1 MLNNLQGSDVVRECN
16 RLESKLTQRGFRR
29 FAERL
34 FGDSSELEI
43 VFDLRAGESPKKSVF
58 ERMARFAEHN
68 MNYALEDSL
77 YLSLVEKKRSPKA
90 GTITYRVKA
99 LFNQAGDQYHLKGV
113 LHALKLVAES
123 CAEVDIEGQALFAA

>member
-1 MLNNLQGSDVVRECN
+1 MLNNLQGNDVVRECN
-16 RLESKLTQRGFRR
+16 RLNDKLTQRGFRR
-29 FAERL
+29 FTERL
-34 FGDSSELEI
+34 FRDSSELEI

-99 LFNQAGDQYHLKGV
+99 SFDNAGNQYHLNGV
-113 LHALKLVAES
+113 LHALKQVAEA
-123 CAEVDIEGQALFAA
+123 CAEVDIQGHSLFAV